1 MCLAESEDPSTP
13 RCANTPEFI
22 PAKFDAWLA
31 MPDVD
36 SEFEAFVEP
45 RHNTIVRYALWQVLL
60 KTYPAATIYTDWRDY
75 SNDENIALE
84 SNLNNHRPG
93 CTISAAEQIDPPHG
107 VGPWRLGHQLRH
119 DAADQLDHGDG
130 STCTERDCHLPG

>member
-1 MCLAESEDPSTP
+1 
-13 RCANTPEFI
+13 
-22 PAKFDAWLA
+22 

-36 SEFEAFVEP
+36 SEFEAVVAP
-45 RHNTIVRYALWQVLL
+45 RHNTIVRYVLWQVLL

-93 CTISAAEQIDPPHG
+93 CTISAAEQINPTRSRPMEIG
-107 VGPWRLGHQLRH
+107 SSTSTRCSTPTRSLGRFDLYG
-119 DAADQLDHGDG
+119 A
-130 STCTERDCHLPG
+130 